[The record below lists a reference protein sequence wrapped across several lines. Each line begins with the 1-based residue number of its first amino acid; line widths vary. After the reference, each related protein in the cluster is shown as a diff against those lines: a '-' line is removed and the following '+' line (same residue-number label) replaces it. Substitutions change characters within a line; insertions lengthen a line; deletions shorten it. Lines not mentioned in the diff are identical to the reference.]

1 MIVVNFETCYDAM
14 NINEN
19 MDYTLSWTG
28 HHIHLNCKVRFHG
41 YNTEHTLNDYK
52 VCIKATKW
60 VVSVTEVTLKYYSS
74 PSNFKE
80 QLKEVYNDIT
90 TYPMIFVSQN
100 PIMR

>member
-1 MIVVNFETCYDAM
+1 MNFEKCYDVM

-28 HHIHLNCKVRFHG
+28 HHIHSNCTVRFHG
-41 YNTEHTLNDYK
+41 YNMEHTLNDYK
-52 VCIKATKW
+52 VCINATKW
-60 VVSVTEVTLKYYSS
+60 VVSGTEVTLKYYSTT
-74 PSNFKE
+74 SNFKR

-90 TYPMIFVSQN
+90 TYPMIFVSQI